1 MKFKTLLLALFLVST
16 ASFAQKVKYT
26 DAEEKVM
33 ETYYFDAQF
42 PGAGKKKTSIVI
54 LKDGSIHKGYF
65 ENLKSKKS
73 QIYSISIK
81 DSVTKKPMTFDAE
94 NVSELYLYKSSFG
107 KVMMVSKYMS
117 SIRNYQTKKLGDITS
132 KEYVHF
138 VNQTASLKNKQ
149 EEQEFLMQLINPEFD
164 KIISVYNDPRAH
176 QTNSFVTMGP
186 VQLGGGVLKSYYVK
200 KGDKVLWLEKSDFD
214 DNYDFLF
221 GDSPEFMAKYPK
233 KSVDWGYFSFLVM
246 KYTEMSAK

>member
-1 MKFKTLLLALFLVST
+1 MKFKTMLLALFLVST

-33 ETYYFDAQF
+33 ETYMFDAQF
-42 PGAGKKKTSIVI
+42 PGPSKKKPCIII
-54 LKDGSIHKGYF
+54 LKDGSIHKGPY
-65 ENLKSKKS
+65 ETIKTKKS

-81 DSVTKKPMTFDAE
+81 DSATKKPITFDAE
-94 NVSELYLYKSSFG
+94 NISELYLYKSGFG
-107 KVMMVSKYMS
+107 KAMMVSKYMG

-138 VNQTASLKNKQ
+138 VNQSASLKNKQ
-149 EEQEFLMQLINPEFD
+149 KEQEFLMQLINPEFD

-176 QTNSFVTMGP
+176 QTNSFAAVGP

-200 KGDKVLWLEKSDFD
+200 KGDKVLWLEKSDFG

-221 GDSPEFMAKYPK
+221 GDNPEFMAKYPK
-233 KSVDWGYFSFLVM
+233 KAVDWGYFSFLVM
-246 KYTEMSAK
+246 KYTEMSEK